1 MRPFGFAGPRV
12 AENTESPQR
21 SALVNIAVQTEPA
34 SVLSDVDYR
43 WDTDTDILTAT
54 LRNGAKGT
62 GMSGSVELA
71 GSDGSWVILDVEAG
85 RVHGVEVAVWPDVRK
100 VPTLHPPTDAQTASV
115 IVPPPRSHPEV
126 AALEVDASLIAEAD
140 HSERTIHFKLGVKR
154 PARAVRFARDLL
166 IELDD
171 RDRIAGLWLLNVP
184 PFPEGE

>member
-1 MRPFGFAGPRV
+1 M
-12 AENTESPQR
+12 
-21 SALVNIAVQTEPA
+21 NIAVQIEPTGT
-34 SVLSDVDYR
+34 LSDVVYR

-85 RVHGVEVAVWPDVRK
+85 CIHGVEVAVWPDVRK
-100 VPTLHPPTDAQTASV
+100 VPTLNPPADAQSASV
-115 IVPPPRSHPEV
+115 IVPTRRSQPDV
-126 AALEVDASLIAEAD
+126 AAVEVDASLIAEAD
-140 HSERTIHFKLGVKR
+140 QAERTIHFRLGVKR

-166 IELDD
+166 LELDD